1 MLINKLIKSVAV
13 YLGSSWVLLESVSFF
28 INRFDYPRYYEELL
42 MILLAFGLISFLVH
56 SYSETNKKVG
66 RKYIVGMHVVN
77 LMIVTSIILYHYQG
91 AKYAY
96 LQHKIEESNGLSI
109 AVLPFKDL
117 SPDKS
122 NAWLGDALCSQMID
136 HLGSIQSIDVKSQ
149 SSSFYFKDKD
159 FNPVQIAN
167 LIGVNNLV
175 EGNMLIIDSML
186 QISVKL
192 FNPLTGSQLW
202 NETFSRPLDNLMQTQ
217 AEIALLVAEK
227 IGAQL
232 TSKEEKDIN
241 EPITNNPDAYQA
253 FMQGKY
259 HYYLVTLSDNK
270 RAYDLFQ
277 KAIDLDPNLA
287 EAYVYM
293 AAVVRIFGGYWLGI
307 SPDSAFAKTKELYER
322 ALELKPGLPYG
333 LFMKSNYMYFYERD
347 YAGGLE
353 LAKRAYELADN
364 KDDIIWMYAQM
375 LGINKKS
382 EESLRILN
390 EYLQKNPTSAKAHQ
404 GRCMANVHHSGRDLS
419 VPIDSLLT
427 DCYKAMELNPSMVY
441 SKYYM
446 AEFYFMRG
454 YYKESNELFQE
465 LYNLTPVVHF
475 TEGLFRTHY
484 YLDEIEIAE
493 RYLIELYRHHS
504 QYKIPY
510 RLAAVYATINNIDSV
525 VYYLNEALTYRDI
538 EIVAV
543 WNEPAFDPV
552 RKMPAFKEIL
562 AQLDYAGIS
571 SFDPNNGLLLFN
583 SD

>member
-1 MLINKLIKSVAV
+1 MLMNKLIKSVAV

-77 LMIVTSIILYHYQG
+77 LMIAASIISYHYQG

-202 NETFSRPLDNLMQTQ
+202 NETFRRPLDNLMQTQ

-232 TSKEEKDIN
+232 TSKEKKDIN

-333 LFMKSNYMYFYERD
+333 LFMKSNYIYFYERK
-347 YAGGLE
+347 YKEGLQ
-353 LAKRAYELADN
+353 LAERAYSLSDN
-364 KDDIIWMYAQM
+364 KEDMIWMYAQM

-382 EESLRILN
+382 NEALHILKDYIEN
-390 EYLQKNPTSAKAHQ
+390 NPTSDKALQAHCLAK
-404 GRCMANVHHSGRDLS
+404 VHHYARDLS
-419 VPIDSLLT
+419 VSAESI
-427 DCYKAMELNPSMVY
+427 CKVCNEAMELNPGMVY
-441 SKYYM
+441 SKYYL
-446 AEFYFMRG
+446 AEFHFTRRNYE
-454 YYKESNELFQE
+454 ESHRLFQE
-465 LYNLTPVVHF
+465 LYALTPSVHF
-475 TEGLFRTHY
+475 TEGLFRTLHY
-484 YLDEIEIAE
+484 LAEPEQADKYLK
-493 RYLIELYRHHS
+493 ELYRHNE
-504 QYKIPY
+504 QYRIPY
-510 RLAAVYATINNIDSV
+510 RLAMAHATLNDLDSV
-525 VYYLNEALTYRDI
+525 IHYLNEALDYRDI
-538 EIVAV
+538 EIVTL
-543 WNEPAFDPV
+543 WFEPAFDPL
-552 RKMPAFKEIL
+552 RSEPAFKEVL
-562 AQLDYAGIS
+562 AQLDYAGETK
-571 SFDPNNGLLLFN
+571 FDPNEGTLLFN